1 MTPHRIVSVPT
12 EVAAYVRKNLRDP
25 KYGHPAYPDI
35 ARGYG
40 PCRLCLRKT
49 VAGEPRILF
58 TYDPFDGLESYPLP
72 SPIYVHGTDC
82 AAYGGASFPDE
93 LRDLPLTF
101 EAYGRGRRLIA
112 VERTASPERVAPAVE
127 ALLTRPE
134 VDYLHVRNTEA
145 GCYILRIERA

>member
-1 MTPHRIVSVPT
+1 MLLGNLSRGDGFLSPEGPTLEDRLFGPGCDIGCGITP
-12 EVAAYVRKNLRDP
+12 D
-25 KYGHPAYPDI
+25 
-35 ARGYG
+35 
-40 PCRLCLRKT
+40 
-49 VAGEPRILF
+49 
-58 TYDPFDGLESYPLP
+58 
-72 SPIYVHGTDC
+72 
-82 AAYGGASFPDE
+82 
-93 LRDLPLTF
+93 TF